1 MIRLFTP
8 DSGVNEDVAARLQ
21 QEIEALKELKHGST
35 SLSQDCRRRQT
46 SHACS
51 PSADLAP

>member
-21 QEIEALKELKHGST
+21 QEIEALKELKHEG
-35 SLSQDCRRRQT
+35 LVRHEEIRRT
-46 SHACS
+46 E
-51 PSADLAP
+51 DGFW